1 MKVNEISCKSAL
13 HRLNNTKLPYKW
25 DLNIYRG
32 CGNGCKYC
40 YALYSHKYMESED
53 FFDSLYVK
61 TNIVEQLEKDLKK
74 KSWKNEII
82 NIGGVTDSYQKSE
95 ETYQFMPEILKLL
108 IKYRNP
114 AIISTKSDLVL
125 RDFDLIDQLS
135 KLTYI
140 NIAATITTTDPT
152 VSMKLEPGA
161 VSPERRF
168 NMLKKFSRTNA
179 SVGVHLMPVI
189 PLLTDSYESLNNIFS
204 KAKDS
209 GVDYVLPGTLY
220 LRGKTKPYFFEFIQ
234 KEFSVYYNKLQ
245 ELYKE
250 GSLSK
255 DYKKKL
261 YETINILKT
270 KYKLSSNF
278 SKPIKD
284 NIKKPEDRYY
294 NNLLF

>member
-1 MKVNEISCKSAL
+1 MQVNEISCKSAL

-284 NIKKPEDRYY
+284 KIKKPEDRYY